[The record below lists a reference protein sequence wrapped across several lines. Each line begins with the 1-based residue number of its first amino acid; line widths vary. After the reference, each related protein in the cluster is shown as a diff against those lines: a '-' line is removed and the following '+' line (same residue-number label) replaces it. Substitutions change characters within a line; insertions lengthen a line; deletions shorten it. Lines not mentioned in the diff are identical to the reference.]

1 LTINHKALLTNG
13 KYTLTL
19 HTGSITDL
27 AGNPLA
33 LWGSSFTVDSI
44 PPTVK
49 TTSPVNNAHGVSL
62 TSSITIK
69 FSENIIFGTNYS
81 KIYVKNLTT
90 GKVVAI
96 TKAISGNILT
106 IKQTSKRL
114 SNDTYTVYIPS
125 AAVKD
130 KAGNNL
136 LATYTF
142 KFKTGS

>member
-1 LTINHKALLTNG
+1 MVYI
-13 KYTLTL
+13 LTL

-49 TTSPVNNAHGVSL
+49 TTSPANNAHGVSL

-114 SNDTYTVYIPS
+114 SNDTYEVYIPS

-142 KFKTGS
+142 KFKRGS